1 MMIQLNDFASLFQLF
16 AGINLAFIA
25 VNYFDDYTN
34 IIANKIFQIDLF
46 VKENFD
52 HLLSEI
58 KKKTASLGD
67 LNLNKLNFVSQTNE
81 LQRMGENHVTS
92 LLKKSEEVRVKA
104 TKECY
109 FKTFSST
116 CLWSFLFCCF
126 IMFLSGYEKI
136 NKTYINKGNIQES
149 VFLLSLLS
157 VAFFIACWSVGDSQN
172 KYIRNWLCRLSH
184 VLLICVLSFF
194 ISSIISLLI
203 NIHEF
208 LDKYYVY
215 LILLAI
221 LIPCINFI
229 FFIIPTFYKVS
240 KIKKETREY
249 ISNFK
254 KSELE
259 EYIKKVYAIFMVKK
273 WELDVK
279 DSELSFESKVT
290 HCDDMHINQELMLH
304 LNSQDPS
311 DLSVEIHSK
320 GGKKIGEIAKGDI
333 SKLIEEN
340 NTLRFTKCQLISI
353 TLIKENEALIK
364 FSVSS

>member
-58 KKKTASLGD
+58 KKMTDSLGN
-67 LNLNKLNFVSQTNE
+67 LNLNGLNFVSQTNQ
-81 LQRMGENHVTS
+81 LQRIGENHVTS
-92 LLKKSEEVRVKA
+92 LQKKSEEVRDEA

-126 IMFLSGYEKI
+126 IMLLSGYEKV
-136 NKTYINKGNIQES
+136 NETYINKGNIQES

-157 VAFFIACWSVGDSQN
+157 VAFFIMCWAGDMQN
-172 KYIRNWLCRLSH
+172 EHIRNWLCRLSH

-194 ISSIISLLI
+194 ISTITSHII

-208 LDKYYVY
+208 LDKYYIY

-240 KIKKETREY
+240 KIKKETRKY
-249 ISNFK
+249 ISNFG

-259 EYIKKVYAIFMVKK
+259 KYKKDVHAILKVKEWK
-273 WELDVK
+273 LDVK

-290 HCDDMHINQELMLH
+290 PCDDMHINQELTLH

-364 FSVSS
+364 FSVSSE